1 MPRGIDPEFAA
12 EIAIRRAQVERRR
25 AEADAAWVEFRTWV
39 LEQWLNE
46 GRGSAV
52 AVAEALGVNRARLY
66 QIRDR
71 YRELGRLD

>member
-12 EIAIRRAQVERRR
+12 ELATRRAHVEQLRT
-25 AEADAAWVEFRTWV
+25 EADEAWVQFRTWV
-39 LEQWLNE
+39 LEQWIVE

-52 AVAEALGVNRARLY
+52 AIAEALGVNRARLY

-71 YRELGRLD
+71 YRDLGRIE